1 MLLLATSTLKFRT
14 DNRYIFFLIDWLRK
28 NRIYQVNNGVNIV
41 KLTDV
46 NKELI
51 KEMYEQKET
60 SDFDYYEKFGSRL
73 FNNIKHSIEYKA
85 ERFYEIKALM

>member
-1 MLLLATSTLKFRT
+1 MCLLAVYTDKFRT
-14 DNRYIFFLIDWLRK
+14 DNRYIFFLYDWLRRK
-28 NRIYQVNNGVNIV
+28 KLYQVNNGVKIV

-60 SDFDYYEKFGSRL
+60 SDFVYYEKFGSRL
-73 FNNIKHSIEYKA
+73 FNNIKHSMEYKA
-85 ERFYEIKALM
+85 ERFYEI